1 MSTLNRRMCL
11 GICFAVL
18 FLFCSPIHQ
27 AFAKDANVKDC
38 LEGKGDCEDI
48 GKQPAKQTEP
58 GLKKST
64 GSDVETDA
72 GTGSLVIS
80 VLKMIFA
87 LALILL
93 LIYGTLKL
101 LNNRSK
107 TFQQNGTMQNLG
119 GLSVGQNKSLQM
131 VRIGDK
137 LYLIGVGEN
146 VEMLQEITDEDVK
159 KKMFSER
166 QADAGSGN
174 LMTNLFPVKTK
185 KPDASATGF
194 KNLFSKELDK
204 LKKNRNEL
212 IKKQEEED
220 KRHE

>member
-1 MSTLNRRMCL
+1 MCL
-11 GICFAVL
+11 GICFTVL
-18 FLFCSPIHQ
+18 FLFCSPFHQ
-27 AFAKDANVKDC
+27 TLAKDANVDDC
-38 LEGKGDCEDI
+38 LKGKVDCEDI
-48 GKQPAKQTEP
+48 GKQPAEQTDP
-58 GLKKST
+58 VDKKNADS
-64 GSDVETDA
+64 SVETDA
-72 GTGSLVIS
+72 STGLLVIN

-93 LIYGTLKL
+93 LIYGTLKVL
-101 LNNRSK
+101 SKRSK

-159 KKMFSER
+159 KQMFRER
-166 QADAGSGN
+166 QVEASTGN
-174 LMTNLFPVKTK
+174 LMTNIFSVKTK
-185 KPDASATGF
+185 KPDASAAGF

-204 LKKNRNEL
+204 LKKNRSEL

-220 KRHE
+220 ERHE